1 MNSFVF
7 HSLIATFA
15 HSAFSMDFI
24 KRTLPILFGIFLLS
38 VLVRVPQLNRPLSKH
53 HEFCTAISLRIMQI
67 WYDNGIEKYHFNPVM
82 TYNNPADK
90 FINNHANQSGKMI
103 DEEGN
108 YYYVSHPPFAYYFPF
123 FVFKLLHIRPDVLPI
138 QVFNLLLHFISGLFV
153 YFTVCLLS
161 FSRARAL
168 PYRSAIVAFTIYTF
182 LPATMWFQGNVY
194 MSDMAVHT
202 LFIIGV
208 YTALKMIIR
217 QKFYSP
223 KYIFFYT
230 LILALMIYTSWLGIF
245 FAFGVL
251 VYSLLHVRDIRG
263 FRILIWSTIIVTLLM
278 LRVVIYQYSQ
288 INGMSVYVQ
297 EMLSRYL
304 LRGSVAE
311 TEQGLFHFMFS
322 YLWYAKTLVYNYFV
336 NYAVVY
342 LLIGIFLWIAASR
355 TKLKIVFSENG
366 YRFIW
371 LSITPVVLLHVFLL
385 NYSLQ
390 DFTTLYASLFFSVL
404 LGILYDKVKKSGAV
418 LIQRMRIGFAVVI
431 LLMLA
436 QYWIINLGGIHF
448 LQIEWAAYQTS
459 GTVISAESK
468 AAEVVFIKGRLAE
481 PQEVFYAGRNI
492 RYAKSTDDALQF
504 LKERKIKNGVIFS
517 DKAHLDRSIS
527 SGLMHL
533 EKIETVTL
541 DSTDI

>member
-1 MNSFVF
+1 
-7 HSLIATFA
+7 
-15 HSAFSMDFI
+15 MDFI

-38 VLVRVPQLNRPLSKH
+38 VAVRVPQLNRPLSKH

-67 WYDNGIEKYHFNPVM
+67 WYDNGIEKYNFNPVM
-82 TYNNPADK
+82 TYNNDADK

-103 DEEGN
+103 DKEGN

-123 FVFKLLHIRPDVLPI
+123 FIFKLLHIRPDVLPI
-138 QVFNLLLHFISGLFV
+138 QIFNLFLHFISGLFV

-168 PYRSAIVAFTIYTF
+168 PYRSAIVAFTIYIF

-202 LFIIGV
+202 LFVIGV

-223 KYIFFYT
+223 KYIFFYL

-251 VYSLLHVRDIRG
+251 VYSLLHVRSIRG
-263 FRILIWSTIIVTLLM
+263 FRVLIWGTIIVTLMM
-278 LRVVIYQYSQ
+278 LRVVMYQYSQ
-288 INGMSVYVQ
+288 INGMGAYVQ

-322 YLWYAKTLVYNYFV
+322 YLWYIKTLLYNYLV

-342 LLIGIFLWIAASR
+342 LLIGLFLWIAASR
-355 TKLKIVFSENG
+355 SKLKIVFSENG

-404 LGILYDKVKKSGAV
+404 LGILYDKVKKSGAIP
-418 LIQRMRIGFAVVI
+418 IQKMRIGIAVVV
-431 LLMLA
+431 LLMA
-436 QYWIINLGGIHF
+436 IQYWIINFGGILF
-448 LQIEWAAYQTS
+448 LQTEWKDYRAS
-459 GTVISAESK
+459 GKVISDESHIN
-468 AAEVVFIKGRLAE
+468 EVVFITGRIAE

-492 RYAKSTDDALQF
+492 RYANSTEDALKF
-504 LKERKIKNGVIFS
+504 LRQRRMKSGVIFS
-517 DKAHLDRSIS
+517 DRAYIDGSIS
-527 SGLMHL
+527 SGLMYL
-533 EKIETVTL
+533 ERINTLTL
-541 DSTDI
+541 DTTER